1 MIDSIG
7 NTAGKVWKYL
17 EEKGEANLSQLK
29 KGVKADSNLIL
40 QAIGWLARED
50 KLLIEQKGRQVTYGL
65 KK

>member
-1 MIDSIG
+1 MINSIG

-40 QAIGWLARED
+40 QAIGWLAREG
-50 KLLIEQKGRQVTYGL
+50 KLSIQQKERQVTYGL